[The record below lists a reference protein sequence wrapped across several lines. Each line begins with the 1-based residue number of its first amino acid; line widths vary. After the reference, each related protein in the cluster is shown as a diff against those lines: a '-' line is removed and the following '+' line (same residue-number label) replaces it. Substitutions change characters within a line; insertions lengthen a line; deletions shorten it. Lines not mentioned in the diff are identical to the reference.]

1 MGGVEPIV
9 GIFNQCL
16 VTIKHL
22 ALLRF
27 VTATRLYPY
36 GRFSSCASA
45 RKYSEFEG
53 SAVTELDVER
63 EEKIGGTD
71 RSPFE
76 HVYRSILRRLY
87 EGSFVPGQRL
97 VAPDLMREYGVGRG
111 TIREILQRL
120 ASTGVVTIEPN
131 KGARVRRLTRT
142 ETAGLLDIVEVLLG
156 LAARGAARA
165 VASTAAKDEL
175 RSLYHAMKR
184 IDSNADFQGFLRA
197 RERYYRF
204 IVAASNSSELQRVF
218 PTTQVQ
224 IMRAQLRSFDR
235 AGDSAELSDYTDLN
249 RAILSGN
256 EELAELA
263 GRAHVKKTMN
273 RVLALPDRAFEPDH

>member
-1 MGGVEPIV
+1 MKAGSLDKHDVDRKVGG
-9 GIFNQCL
+9 
-16 VTIKHL
+16 
-22 ALLRF
+22 A
-27 VTATRLYPY
+27 
-36 GRFSSCASA
+36 
-45 RKYSEFEG
+45 
-53 SAVTELDVER
+53 
-63 EEKIGGTD
+63 D

-131 KGARVRRLTRT
+131 KGARVRRLTRA

-165 VASTAAKDEL
+165 VRNAAARDEL
-175 RSLYHAMKR
+175 RSLYQAMKR
-184 IDSNADFQGFLRA
+184 IDSHADFQGFLRA

-204 IVAASNSSELQRVF
+204 IVAAPDNSELQRVF
-218 PTTQVQ
+218 PATQVQ

-235 AGDSAELSDYTDLN
+235 AGDSAELSDYVDLN
-249 RAILSGN
+249 RAILSGH

-273 RVLALPDRAFEPDH
+273 RVLALPDRAFEPAG